1 MPLLKLFPPIET
13 DSEAEVEREA
23 GPKLRLCE
31 SLSQPPLWRSLLE
44 NLRERFF
51 PPKLPPLELTSKPV
65 ALPDERSPFHYGKTS
80 AGLSLAVHAAALGAL
95 FVLSIAGARVII
107 QPKPT
112 VTLVEPPVSAYVLHA
127 TNKPG
132 PSGGGGGGG
141 DRDKLPAPK
150 GRLPK
155 VAMIQLAPPAVVI
168 RNEKPKLPVEP
179 TVVAAPEMPLPQS
192 TALNLGDPITG
203 VPGGPPS
210 NGPGSG
216 GGIGSGRGG
225 GVGSG
230 TGPGVGPG
238 HGGGFGGGVFRVGGG
253 VTAPRVISDPT
264 PEYSDEARKA
274 KYEGTVVLWLI
285 VDSFGR
291 PRDLR
296 VARSLG
302 MGLDQK
308 ALEAVRLWKFKP
320 AMKDGSPV
328 AVEVNVE
335 VNFHLY

>member
-1 MPLLKLFPPIET
+1 MAQVMPSQKLFSPIEP
-13 DSEAEVEREA
+13 EGEPE
-23 GPKLRLCE
+23 PRLCFGE
-31 SLSQPPLWRSLLE
+31 TLSQLPLWRSLLD
-44 NLRERFF
+44 NLRERMFS
-51 PPKLPPLELTSKPV
+51 PPLPSPTLQPILTSQT
-65 ALPDERSPFHYGKTS
+65 ESPFHYGKRS
-80 AGLSLAVHAAALGAL
+80 AALSLALHAAALGAL
-95 FVLSIAGARVII
+95 FGLSLAGARLVTK
-107 QPKPT
+107 PAPT
-112 VTLVEPPVSAYVLHA
+112 VSLVEPPVSSYVLHA
-127 TNKPG
+127 SKLPG
-132 PSGGGGGGG
+132 RSGGGGGGG

-150 GRLPK
+150 GRLPR
-155 VAMIQLAPPAVVI
+155 VAMIQLAPPAVVV

-192 TALNLGDPITG
+192 TALNLGDPISG

-210 NGPGSG
+210 NGTGTG
-216 GGIGSGRGG
+216 GGIGSGSGG

-230 TGPGVGPG
+230 IGPGIGPG

-253 VTAPRVISDPT
+253 VTAPRVIEDPK

-274 KYEGTVVLWLI
+274 KFEGTVVLWLI
-285 VDSFGR
+285 VDSSGK

-328 AVEVNVE
+328 SVEVNVE